1 MKKVFALPFILLLAL
16 VANAANA
23 MLAPPVGNEEINPEL
38 VYHGAST
45 QDIKRILFNPAETH
59 FLVWNNNQLTLWDAK
74 QTKAVKSKQVE
85 QFKDIVWIPHT
96 NKFAAITNSKLTIF
110 DIDLNEVLQLSNDK
124 FGDRNFIHLAQ
135 FNTQPY
141 IVVTNSGRFSVI
153 DEHGNILA
161 KYDTGYSFYTVLSPD
176 DKHLVNYSHD
186 NRHHLYK
193 IDQTGINFVRTVSLG
208 NASSGNA
215 SRTVI
220 VTNEEVWSQFASG
233 INRTKFS
240 NGLSKTQSFKQPW
253 RYSYYTQLIKA
264 DHTFLTYTD
273 GSHYSKKLHYI
284 RLNSDDNFSAVA
296 YGKVPLKSFDSYE
309 FALQARLL
317 VVWVRGDFYLYD
329 ISSLFSNAPAVE
341 ETVAAEP
348 APVVE
353 PEPVI
358 EPTPIVQPAVVEK
371 PVVPLDIKIKASV
384 TSGVAPLKV
393 TFELDSSASEQV
405 ATTLSLID
413 EEQERFDGIPLG
425 ITKTFEKPGTYIA
438 AFAFRSHEGKI
449 VKDSIK
455 IEVRE
460 ESFEDYKQKMLGK

>member
-1 MKKVFALPFILLLAL
+1 MKKVFALPLILLFALATS
-16 VANAANA
+16 AANA

-45 QDIKRILFNPAETH
+45 QDIERILFNPAETH
-59 FLVWNNNQLTLWDAK
+59 FLVWNNSQLTLWDVA
-74 QTKAVKSKQVE
+74 QNKAVKSQLIEK
-85 QFKDIVWIPHT
+85 FKDIIWIPFT
-96 NKFAAITNSKLTIF
+96 NKFAAITSSKLIVF
-110 DIDLNEVLQLSNDK
+110 DLNFNEVLQLSKDRIGG
-124 FGDRNFIHLAQ
+124 GDFMQLAQ
-135 FNTQPY
+135 FNTQPF
-141 IVVTNSGRFSVI
+141 IVVSSYNRFSVI

-161 KYDTGYSFYTVLSPD
+161 KYDTGYSYNTLLSPN
-176 DKHLVNYSHD
+176 DKHLVNYSSD

-193 IDQTGINFVRTVSLG
+193 IDNTGIHFVRSVSLD
-208 NASSGNA
+208 NATQGRSYQ
-215 SRTVI
+215 TVT
-220 VTNEEVWSQFASG
+220 VTNDEVWSYFSGG

-240 NGLSKTQSFKQPW
+240 NGLSKAQLFKPW
-253 RYSYYTQLIKA
+253 YSTYHTQLIQA
-264 DHTFLTYTD
+264 DHTFLTYTS
-273 GSHYSKKLHYI
+273 GNYGSKKLYYA
-284 RLNSDDNFSAVA
+284 RLNPDDNFSVIK
-296 YGKVPLKSFDSYE
+296 YGEVPLKPFSDYE
-309 FALQARLL
+309 FALKARLL
-317 VVWVRGDFYLYD
+317 VLWNRGDFYLYD
-329 ISSLFSNAPAVE
+329 ISSLFSNAPAVKE
-341 ETVAAEP
+341 AAEP

-353 PEPVI
+353 PEPVV

-413 EEQERFDGIPLG
+413 EEQERFEGIPLG
-425 ITKTFEKPGTYIA
+425 ITKTFEKPGTYVA